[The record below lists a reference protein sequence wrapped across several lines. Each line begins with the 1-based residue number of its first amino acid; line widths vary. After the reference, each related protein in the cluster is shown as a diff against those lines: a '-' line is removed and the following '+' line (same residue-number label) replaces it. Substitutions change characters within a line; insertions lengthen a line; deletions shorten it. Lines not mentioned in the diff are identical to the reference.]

1 MLLQL
6 SWGQLQRNQL
16 HVLSTQ
22 TDRLVFLHAPKCVDR
37 FARQC
42 YYKPSIR
49 ISPDFT
55 VLILKPLKLDWS
67 DNNLGFLWLS
77 EIHTGTSLNFVSC
90 NDLDEDFA
98 TKSCLE
104 WRHLSMKNGVT
115 NHCRN
120 LLKPLGSSTPR
131 LRCST
136 PRLSFYK
143 VLWLSLYQDV
153 WLSCLQCVLIMVQ
166 SLWLSF
172 LVLWLFVL
180 VFYGWA
186 FLVLWFIF
194 YLEFYGWGVASVFYD
209 IWFEW
214 ANRYDTWRYL
224 GFFLSDNDI
233 IR

>member
-16 HVLSTQ
+16 LSTQ

-120 LLKPLGSSTPR
+120 LLKPLRSSTPR

-143 VLWLSLYQDV
+143 VLWLSLYKDV

-172 LVLWLFVL
+172 VGFMVICVSVLWLSCFSFMVD
-180 VFYGWA
+180 
-186 FLVLWFIF
+186 FLL
-194 YLEFYGWGVASVFYD
+194 GVSWLRGGLA
-209 IWFEW
+209 E
-214 ANRYDTWRYL
+214 RE
-224 GFFLSDNDI
+224 
-233 IR
+233 